1 MRRLYAG
8 LVGDRRGP
16 TKSGGLSVNEAGG
29 YAQVKADARR
39 FSALRVAVA
48 ADDGGGACGRKEAWR
63 GEGPGRGGGNPAPT
77 ASSTL
82 RGKDGPAKDGQ
93 GKQLQAAPTSKPLAQ
108 SAQTNAGGRLPAAG
122 LAQAGGRPAGR
133 PWGGGR
139 WQGGPGQA
147 ACG

>member
-39 FSALRVAVA
+39 FSELRVAVA
-48 ADDGGGACGRKEAWR
+48 PDGGGGACGRKEAWR
-63 GEGPGRGGGNPAPT
+63 GEGPGRGGNNPAPT

-108 SAQTNAGGRLPAAG
+108 SAQTNAGGR
-122 LAQAGGRPAGR
+122 PAGR
-133 PWGGGR
+133 PCGGGA
-139 WQGGPGQA
+139 GKEGPAKPLAGKCHRA
-147 ACG
+147 RRRVRGP